1 MKYNQIHH
9 VGGGPCVRPSQKGET
24 MNYETILRPSS
35 RFTIYIHGI
44 LLIISWVIIGI
55 LLQNTQDNT
64 TPEEIA
70 EIHAIKYIIP
80 NSPLNMPM
88 QHASSTIPPDSGL
101 LWLINQDNPLL
112 PDFIP
117 PNLVTHHGIHLQAT
131 AHTAY
136 NQMLAA
142 MQADGIHGL
151 QLASAY
157 RPYTHQRNLFTAKTS
172 VYTAQGYSQIEAE
185 EIASETVQPPG
196 ASEHQ
201 LGLALD
207 VTITGDLTQAF
218 ADTSAGQ
225 WLAANSHRFGFII
238 RYPQAKTE
246 ITHIIYEPWH
256 LRFVG
261 IPHSVIMYENS
272 LTLEEYANF
281 IATVGTYIVWS
292 GTNEYYLVI
301 FSDTLPEAV
310 PHGIIDISS
319 THPGAE
325 ASYILTFRRSGA

>member
-1 MKYNQIHH
+1 
-9 VGGGPCVRPSQKGET
+9 
-24 MNYETILRPSS
+24 MNNKTDSRLSS
-35 RFTIYIHGI
+35 RATFYILAI
-44 LLIISWVIIGI
+44 LIIISWAMISI
-55 LLQNTQDNT
+55 LLRDTRNVIATDNAT
-64 TPEEIA
+64 T
-70 EIHAIKYIIP
+70 EIHAIKYIAP

-88 QHASSTIPPDSGL
+88 QDTSPIVPPDSGL
-101 LWLINQDNPLL
+101 LWLINQDNPLQ
-112 PDFIP
+112 PDFAP
-117 PNLVTHHGIHLQAT
+117 PSLVTHHGIHLQAA

-142 MQADGIHGL
+142 MQTDGIHGL

-157 RPYTHQRNLFTAKTS
+157 RPYTHQRNLFIAKTS
-172 VYTAQGYSQIEAE
+172 EYTAQGYPLAEAE

-207 VTITGDLTQAF
+207 VTVTGDLTQAF
-218 ADTSAGQ
+218 ANTSAGQ
-225 WLAANSHRFGFII
+225 WIAVNSHRFGFII

-261 IPHSVIMYENS
+261 MPHSIIIYENN
-272 LTLEEYANF
+272 LTLEEYAQF
-281 IATVGTYIVWS
+281 IATVGTYIVWV
-292 GTNEYYLVI
+292 GPGEYYLVI
-301 FSDTLPEAV
+301 HSNTLPEAV
-310 PHGIIDISS
+310 PHGIINISS
-319 THPGAE
+319 THPGVG